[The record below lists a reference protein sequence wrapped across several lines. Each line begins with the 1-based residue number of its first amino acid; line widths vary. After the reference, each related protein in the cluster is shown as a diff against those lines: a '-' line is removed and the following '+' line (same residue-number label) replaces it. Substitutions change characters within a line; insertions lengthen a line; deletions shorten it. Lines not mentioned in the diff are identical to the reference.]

1 MRSRMEVKLKKEDED
16 FIKSLEDSSFSDDSK
31 KRLIDMIKA
40 NRVMMDM
47 ILDELDLTK
56 HNSDYEATPKVCPH
70 CNPNAKCTMSHNCQ
84 AKSCCPIC
92 KGKPIS

>member
-1 MRSRMEVKLKKEDED
+1 MEVKLKKEDED

-31 KRLIDMIKA
+31 KRLINMIKA

-56 HNSDYEATPKVCPH
+56 HNSSSKKDCSICDDCLDY
-70 CNPNAKCTMSHNCQ
+70 N
-84 AKSCCPIC
+84 IC
-92 KGKPIS
+92 KSTAKGKKEYCKFKRSPS